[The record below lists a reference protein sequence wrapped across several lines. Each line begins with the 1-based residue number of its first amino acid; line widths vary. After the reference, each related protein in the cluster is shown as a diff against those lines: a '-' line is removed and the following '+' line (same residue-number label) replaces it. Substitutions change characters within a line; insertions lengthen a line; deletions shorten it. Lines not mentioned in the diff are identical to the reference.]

1 MKLFTAIAGVLRAQ
15 LFKLLDAL
23 RDGRLI
29 SGQAVAHADR
39 FAVRLPDHVNDF
51 KPGSR
56 VSIVI
61 AAGIFS
67 ALSAGCAGVK
77 ADTNAA
83 TTETIV
89 LLRHGEKPPGGL
101 GQLNCRGLN
110 RALALPTV
118 IAKQFGKPDAI
129 FAPDPAETKLD
140 AGQPYDYVRPLATIE
155 PTAIAFGLPVDTSIG
170 VSKLGALK
178 RRLEA
183 RDLHEALVL
192 VAWEHSDL
200 VLLVRM
206 LVADY
211 GGDPAMVPSW
221 DGQDF
226 DSIYVVKITRAAD
239 KTSVIFEHR
248 SEGLDSQPQ
257 TCPGQASG

>member
-170 VSKLGALK
+170 VGTCCVGAFRSGPAGAYAG
-178 RRLEA
+178 RRL
-183 RDLHEALVL
+183 R
-192 VAWEHSDL
+192 
-200 VLLVRM
+200 RRP
-206 LVADY
+206 
-211 GGDPAMVPSW
+211 GDGSILGRTGFRQHLC
-221 DGQDF
+221 GQDYSCRRQNF
-226 DSIYVVKITRAAD
+226 GDFRA
-239 KTSVIFEHR
+239 
-248 SEGLDSQPQ
+248 SQR
-257 TCPGQASG
+257 GSG